1 VAEGREGGR
10 DLKTRPTVAAALAAT
25 LQEAGVTTVF
35 GLPGGENVEVLEAL
49 RVEGIR
55 FLLVRNESSALFM
68 ADAQARLTGAPG
80 VCLTTLGPGATNA
93 YVGLAHA
100 HLDRSPLLLITAQ
113 TAERLLPEHTHQV
126 LDLQAVFA
134 PITKATR
141 AIDPRDVRRS
151 VRAALALTL
160 EGRPGP
166 VHLSLSR
173 STAARPAEGDAV
185 EAPAAATTAPDGDF
199 GPALAALARSQRP
212 VIVAGLGLEP
222 ERPYR
227 ALQALAEAAGA
238 PVITTPKAKGS
249 LPDDHPL
256 AAGTIGLTRT
266 DPSYTLLAEADHI
279 VAVGFDVV
287 ELVRPWDDTAPLVWL
302 APWANR
308 DPTLPAVAEIVG
320 PQAPALLRLAEA
332 ATPSDPSWGA
342 ARVATFREALAR
354 RRPAPPTPGRT
365 TPQAIFRA
373 LRRQLPRDTPVA
385 TDVGS
390 HKIAMALDWPSLE
403 PNRYLVSNGLS
414 AMGFG
419 LPAAIAAALTL
430 QRPTLCVTGDAGLAM
445 VLGELGLLA
454 ELELPVVVVVMND
467 SAIDLIRGAQR
478 RAGGQVYGTT
488 FRNPD
493 FAQIAAAFGLDYAGV
508 ADGAAC
514 EAAVEAALATRRP
527 TLIDAWIDPGG
538 YSALTTLSPPT

>member
-1 VAEGREGGR
+1 VRVTHPSFDREA
-10 DLKTRPTVAAALAAT
+10 LPTVAEALAAT
-25 LQEAGVTTVF
+25 LREAGVGTVF

-49 RVEGIR
+49 RAEGIR
-55 FLLVRNESSALFM
+55 FILVRSESSALFM
-68 ADAQARLTGAPG
+68 ADAQARLTGDPG

-93 YVGLAHA
+93 YLGLAHA
-100 HLDRSPLLLITAQ
+100 YLDRSPLLLITAQ
-113 TAERLLPEHTHQV
+113 TDERLLPGHTHQV
-126 LDLQAVFA
+126 LDLQAVFE

-141 AIDPRDVRRS
+141 AIDPSDVRRS

-173 STAARPAEGDAV
+173 STAARPAEA
-185 EAPAAATTAPDGDF
+185 EATQDPARTTAPPKESYR
-199 GPALAALARSQRP
+199 PALAALARADRP

-227 ALQALAEAAGA
+227 ALRALAEAAGA
-238 PVITTPKAKGS
+238 PLITTPKAKGS

-266 DPSYTLLAEADHI
+266 DPAYTLLAEADCI

-287 ELVRPWDDTAPLVWL
+287 ELVRPWDYDAPLIWL

-308 DPTLPAVAEIVG
+308 DPQLPAVAEIVG
-320 PQAPALLRLAEA
+320 PQAPPLMRLAQ
-332 ATPSDPSWGA
+332 ATTPGDPAWGA
-342 ARVATFREALAR
+342 VRVAALREALAVQ
-354 RRPAPPTPGRT
+354 RPPPPPPGRA

-373 LRRQLPRDTPVA
+373 LHRRLPRDTPVA

-390 HKIAMALDWPSLE
+390 HKIAMALSWPSLE

-419 LPAAIAAALTL
+419 LPAAIAAALAL

-467 SAIDLIRGAQR
+467 GAIDLIRGAQR
-478 RAGGQVYGTT
+478 RAGSAVHGTT

-493 FAQIAAAFGLDYAGV
+493 FAQLAAAFGLGYARV
-508 ADGAAC
+508 ASEAEC
-514 EAAVEAALATRRP
+514 EAAVEAALAERRP
-527 TLIDAWIDPGG
+527 TLIDAWIDPDG
-538 YSALTTLSPPT
+538 YAALTTLPTPP